1 MKRVL
6 TWLVSSPLLALIGIY
21 KYVISPLTPPSC
33 RHYPTCSTYAAE
45 AVNEWGPWTGSW
57 LALKRIS
64 RCHPWGTHGA
74 DPVPKKSN
82 SAPNG

>member
-1 MKRVL
+1 MKRGL
-6 TWLVSSPLLALIGIY
+6 TWLVSAPLLALVGLY
-21 KYVISPLTPPSC
+21 KYVISPFTPPSC
-33 RHYPTCSTYAAE
+33 RHYPTCSSYAGE
-45 AVNEWGPWTGSW
+45 AVREWGPWTGSW

-64 RCHPWGTHGA
+64 RCHPWGTSGF